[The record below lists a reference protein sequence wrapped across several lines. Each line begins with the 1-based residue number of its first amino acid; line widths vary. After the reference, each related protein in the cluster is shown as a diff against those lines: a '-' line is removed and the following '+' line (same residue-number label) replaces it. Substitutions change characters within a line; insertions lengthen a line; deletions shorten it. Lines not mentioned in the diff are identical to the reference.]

1 MTDVEGVLEN
11 RKLLKSLSIQQAQEK
26 IKNIIIT
33 DGMIPKLESAVE
45 TIQG

>member
-26 IKNIIIT
+26 IKNNIIT